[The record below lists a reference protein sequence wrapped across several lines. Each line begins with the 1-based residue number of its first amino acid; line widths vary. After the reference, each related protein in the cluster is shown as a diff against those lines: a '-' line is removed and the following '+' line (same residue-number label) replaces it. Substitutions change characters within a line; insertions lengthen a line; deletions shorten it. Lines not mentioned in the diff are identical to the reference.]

1 MHAGQAVPGVGP
13 VVCSVQSVLRSIM
26 VLEDIALTTLSDIF
40 HDLVACVHRNV
51 LGPCSKMRFDFLHV
65 EV

>member
-1 MHAGQAVPGVGP
+1 
-13 VVCSVQSVLRSIM
+13 M